1 MCLDNSSKKQ
11 LKMSV
16 KDRIKTFID
25 YNNQSISL
33 FEKSIN
39 ASNGYINSISK
50 SIGLD
55 KLLLIIEK
63 YPNLNVEWLLT
74 GKGEMIKP
82 KNSTKESKQDLSSI
96 PIIKMDNKLDT
107 YVELLKSDNTD
118 DNFSIEG
125 YVSVP
130 NIQNC
135 DGATYA
141 IGESMY
147 PLLKSGDLIT
157 FKIISPENIFFGEMY
172 LLSIRLDDKVN
183 YNTIKF
189 IHKSDLGI
197 DHIKLVSKNPLYDP
211 QDISISKITFI
222 ALVRGSIRSHN

>member
-1 MCLDNSSKKQ
+1 
-11 LKMSV
+11 MSV
-16 KDRIKTFID
+16 KDRIKAFID

-33 FEKSIN
+33 FEKSIK

-55 KLLLIIEK
+55 KLLTIIEK
-63 YPNLNVEWLLT
+63 YPNLNIEWLLT

-82 KNSTKESKQDLSSI
+82 ENSTKESKQDLSFI
-96 PIIKMDNKLDT
+96 PIIKIENKLDT
-107 YVELLKSDNTD
+107 YRELLKSDMTD
-118 DNFSIEG
+118 PNDNLSIEG

-172 LLSIRLDDKVN
+172 LLSIRIDDKVN

-197 DHIKLVSKNPLYDP
+197 DHIKLVSKNPKYDP
-211 QDISISKITFI
+211 QDISINKITFI
-222 ALVRGSIRSHN
+222 ALVRGSIRCHN